1 MEKSGRSASEVRD
14 VQKNKMFKHI
24 TIYINGRDNKLMRV
38 YAYILERVCIIICVV
53 PNLTHDSIR

>member
-14 VQKNKMFKHI
+14 VQKNKMFKRI
-24 TIYINGRDNKLMRV
+24 TIYINGRGNKLMRV
-38 YAYILERVCIIICVV
+38 YAYILERVYIIICVV